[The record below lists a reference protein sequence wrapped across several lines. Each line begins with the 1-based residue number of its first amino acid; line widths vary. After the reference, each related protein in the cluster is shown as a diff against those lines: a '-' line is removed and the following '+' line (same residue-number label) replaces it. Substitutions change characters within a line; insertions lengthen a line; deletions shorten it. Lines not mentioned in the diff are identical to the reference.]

1 MVSVAWG
8 GPVGLVGSAVSVA
21 WGGLAGSAG
30 SAGSAAV
37 GAREISD
44 DIL

>member
-21 WGGLAGSAG
+21 WGGLAGSALG
-30 SAGSAAV
+30 RFPMIFCDGLDL
-37 GAREISD
+37 I
-44 DIL
+44 